1 MVFVDKSETREELKE
16 YIALLEQLRSMSLE
30 GTQRYHFIKL
40 QIEKTVEKLNS
51 IQ

>member
-1 MVFVDKSETREELKE
+1 MVFVNKSKTPEELKE
-16 YIALLEQLRSMSLE
+16 YLALLEHLRSMSLE

-40 QIEKTVEKLNS
+40 QIDETVEKLNG